1 MWGAGYN
8 VVAIPLAAGVLAGL
22 GIVIG
27 PALSA
32 IIMSLSTVVCAVNAR
47 MLRRAYK
54 KLQAN

>member
-1 MWGAGYN
+1 MGYN
-8 VVAIPLAAGVLAGL
+8 VVAIPLAAGVFAGL
-22 GIVIG
+22 GIVLG